1 MIQKGEVGG
10 GKRTFDD
17 VNLPTV
23 GPWTGLA
30 QSPKGRPGGAAGGHV
45 CQVEDEYRL
54 VVRILRGDAH
64 AVAPTCG

>member
-1 MIQKGEVGG
+1 VIRQERERKE
-10 GKRTFDD
+10 RAFDD
-17 VNLPTV
+17 VNFTA
-23 GPWTGLA
+23 GRPWTRLA

-64 AVAPTCG
+64 TVAPTRG